1 MKKGEIYEGTVERV
15 SFPNKG
21 HVRVAG
27 EDSEVIVKNTIP
39 GQNVRFRINKRKAGR
54 LEGQL
59 LCVLLPSPL
68 ETEDPVCGLFPQCG
82 GCTYRTIPYEEQLKL
97 KEGEIRSLIG
107 QALIDGGQVRSDG
120 SADYEFEGVKPSPL
134 EKGYRNKMEYAF
146 GDMEKDGELTLGL
159 HKKNSTYDILTADH
173 CQIVHEDFN
182 RILSCVLKFCR
193 EQNWTYFHKISHE
206 GYLRHLLVRR
216 ASVTGEILVDLV
228 TSSQYPHRKDTGEN
242 HDVVKQGLLNVTED
256 HDVAKQGSLNI
267 NEGNIAEEQEILEAL
282 CTQLRSLDLEGT
294 LIGVLHTVNDSVADI
309 IRNDRTDLLYGRDYF
324 YEELLGLRFRITPF
338 SFFQTNSRGAEV
350 LYSTAREFLGDV
362 ENQTVFDL
370 YSGTGTIAQ
379 IIAPVA
385 KEVVGVE
392 IVEEAVEAAREN
404 ARLNRL
410 DNCRFLAGNVL
421 KVLDEIPE
429 KPDSIILD
437 PPREG
442 IHPKALPKIIAYGV
456 SKIIYISCKP
466 TSLARDLP
474 VFLTHGYRLERIA
487 CVDLFPAT
495 VHVETVCLMSRV
507 EGK

>member
-1 MKKGEIYEGTVERV
+1 MDHMKKGEIYEGTVERV

-21 HVRVAG
+21 HVRVGG

-39 GQNVRFRINKRKAGR
+39 GQTVRFRINKRKAGR

-59 LCVLLPSPL
+59 LSVLQPSAL
-68 ETEDPVCGLFPQCG
+68 ETEDAGCSLFPQCG
-82 GCTYRTIPYEEQLKL
+82 GCTYRTLPYAEQLKL

-107 QALIDGGQVRSDG
+107 QALIEGGQIRGDG
-120 SADYEFEGVKPSPL
+120 SPDYEFEGIRPSPM

-159 HKKNSTYDILTADH
+159 HRKNSTYDILTADR

-182 RILSCVLKFCR
+182 RILSCVLAFCR
-193 EQNWTYFHKISHE
+193 RQNRTYCHKISHE

-228 TSSQYPHRKDTGEN
+228 TTSQCPDGKD
-242 HDVVKQGLLNVTED
+242 LND
-256 HDVAKQGSLNI
+256 SLK
-267 NEGNIAEEQEILEAL
+267 EL
-282 CTQLRSLDLEGT
+282 CAQLRSLDLEGT
-294 LIGVLHTVNDSVADI
+294 LIGILHTVNDSIADI

-385 KEVVGVE
+385 KKVVGVE
-392 IVEEAVEAAREN
+392 IVEEAVAAAREN
-404 ARLNRL
+404 ARLNGL
-410 DNCRFLAGNVL
+410 DNCRFLAGDVL

-442 IHPKALPKIIAYGV
+442 IHPKALPKIISYGV
-456 SKIIYISCKP
+456 SRIIYISCKP

-474 VFLTHGYRLERIA
+474 IFLTHGYRLERIA

-495 VHVETVCLMSRV
+495 VHVETVALLT
-507 EGK
+507 KTN

>member
-21 HVRVAG
+21 QVSVAG
-27 EDSEVIVKNTIP
+27 EDSKVIVKNTIP
-39 GQNVRFRINKRKAGR
+39 GQTVRFRINKRKAGR

-59 LCVLLPSPL
+59 LSVLQPSSL
-68 ETEDPVCGLFPQCG
+68 ETEDPGCGLFPQCG
-82 GCTYRTIPYEEQLKL
+82 GCTYRTLPYEEQLKI

-107 QALIDGGQVRSDG
+107 QALIEGGQVRSDG
-120 SADYEFEGVKPSPL
+120 TPDYEFEGVKPSPL

-159 HKKNSTYDILTADH
+159 HRKNSTYDILTADH

-182 RILSCVLKFCR
+182 KILSCVLQFCR
-193 EQNWTYFHKISHE
+193 EQNWTYYHKISHE

-228 TSSQYPHRKDTGEN
+228 TSSQYPDSKDVKEEN
-242 HDVVKQGLLNVTED
+242 DRTRNASLHHDTTEHELLQQNEENATTEP
-256 HDVAKQGSLNI
+256 
-267 NEGNIAEEQEILEAL
+267 EILQAL
-282 CTQLRSLDLEGT
+282 CEQLGSLDLEGT

-324 YEELLGLRFRITPF
+324 FEELLGLRFRITPF

-350 LYSTAREFLGDV
+350 LYNTAREFLGDV

-410 DNCRFLAGNVL
+410 DNCRFLAGDVL

-474 VFLTHGYRLERIA
+474 VFLTYGYRLERIA

-495 VHVETVCLMSRV
+495 VHVETVALLIRQN
-507 EGK
+507 